1 MSSPL
6 ASAAVTDLNGLLR
19 AMEREADLFQ
29 RLGALLDEQRQVLKR
44 VGAPGLGELRAA
56 TEALLGTLDEVG
68 EARRARLAEVG
79 RELGMEAEA
88 VSVAAVLDRLPA
100 FDRRELEALQ
110 SQLAGVA
117 AAVRRRGEVAQHLLG
132 VSLDTIHGILQ
143 GVHQEAEVEVS
154 LYGGGGKITA
164 AAGRGAVL
172 RQTA

>member
-1 MSSPL
+1 
-6 ASAAVTDLNGLLR
+6 
-19 AMEREADLFQ
+19 
-29 RLGALLDEQRQVLKR
+29 
-44 VGAPGLGELRAA
+44 
-56 TEALLGTLDEVG
+56 